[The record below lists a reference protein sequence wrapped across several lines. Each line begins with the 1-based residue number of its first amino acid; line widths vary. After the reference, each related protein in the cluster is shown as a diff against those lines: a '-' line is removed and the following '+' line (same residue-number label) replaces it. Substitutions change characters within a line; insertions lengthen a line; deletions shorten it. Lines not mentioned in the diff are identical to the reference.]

1 MTHSQFIAHLH
12 RLDAC
17 RDALAYVASHPTWS
31 IATLWRRCDRS
42 DWLLWLAGAAEI
54 DRKTIVRCACDCA
67 RTALRY
73 ATPGDDRPRLCVE
86 TVERWCDGEATMDD
100 VSAAWSAAWSAAL
113 SDAWSAAWSAESSA
127 EYAAWSAEAAAWS
140 ARYASE
146 RNAAANHCRLIRKR
160 ITAQM
165 IVDALEAQE
174 KAV

>member
-1 MTHSQFIAHLH
+1 MTHSQFLAHLI
-12 RLDAC
+12 RLNACSDAI
-17 RDALAYVASHPTWS
+17 AYVKSHPTWS
-31 IATLWRRCDRS
+31 IATLLRRCERP

-86 TVERWCDGEATMDD
+86 TVERWCDGGATMDD
-100 VSAAWSAAWSAAL
+100 VYAAESAARSATC
-113 SDAWSAAWSAESSA
+113 SAESAARS
-127 EYAAWSAEAAAWS
+127 AAWSAEAAAWS
-140 ARYASE
+140 AWYAAK

-165 IVDALEAQE
+165 IIDALEAQE
-174 KAV
+174 KAIQRSVKK